1 MPVWLLNYNYKGKMY
16 TFAMNGQTGK
26 VVGKLPRSGGKIAA
40 WFGGI
45 FAASFGILMLLG
57 GLLG

>member
-1 MPVWLLNYNYKGKMY
+1 MPVWILNYNYKGKIH

-26 VVGKLPRSGGKIAA
+26 IVGKLPKSFGKIAA

-45 FAASFGILMLLG
+45 FAGVTGILMLLG
-57 GLLG
+57 GLFG